1 MKFEDLMDNLDGNN
15 DINHEHVNVERGK
28 DLLKHLHNVELD
40 DSIALATCS
49 GAVDGAFFLM
59 YSFFADNQGMEEGT
73 EGIGISRSTMGGGL
87 ELDIIAIKYLMYSCF
102 VMGAESMKSTMDLQ
116 ELWNTPEVEEPD
128 YPTGWT
134 DRIRDSDINDVE
146 DLPF

>member
-1 MKFEDLMDNLDGNN
+1 MNFDDLMSNLEDNNE
-15 DINHEHVNVERGK
+15 INHEHINVERGK
-28 DLLKHLHNVELD
+28 DLLRHLHSVELD
-40 DSIALATCS
+40 DAIALATTS

-73 EGIGISRSTMGGGL
+73 EGVGISRSTLEGGL
-87 ELDIIAIKYLMYSCF
+87 ELDITAIKYLMYSCF

-116 ELWNTPEVEEPD
+116 ELWNTPDSEEPD
-128 YPTGWT
+128 YPV
-134 DRIRDSDINDVE
+134 RDSDIKDVE